1 MYNFAKVKVKLGDKL
16 IVGLGD
22 SFTQGVGAY
31 SDETYAKHHGKIDVH
46 TSDRKLIKEQYQGS
60 WVKQLCDNHMPDWL
74 PVNLGHAGT
83 GNRSAIK
90 ELYLNPSN
98 KMLFKG

>member
-1 MYNFAKVKVKLGDKL
+1 MYKFAKPKILKGDKL
-16 IVGLGD
+16 VVGLGD

-31 SDETYAKHHGKIDVH
+31 SDETWTRHNGKIDVH
-46 TSDRKLIKEQYQGS
+46 TQDLKLIKEQYQGS
-60 WVKQLCDNHMPDWL
+60 WVKQLCDNHMPGWV

-90 ELYLNPSN
+90 ELYKSIVQRDYL
-98 KMLFKG
+98 